1 MVRLNNFLILI
12 IKIIIASD
20 YINKNYDIMNN
31 KVDQSRY
38 TMFEET
44 NTKLELQKL
53 NPDIKNDSIS
63 NSYNFLIDYLENE
76 SIKFVNYKECNSIEH
91 TNKSFEINN
100 AFKVKSNKRKIV
112 DDEQLDLNTKYRCLE
127 KEQNISSTITSYLHH
142 KDKILDN
149 SISNF
154 ESDIKKLV
162 CLKSFKNLY
171 EIIENDFINILII
184 TKIFS
189 IFKNEYISPIISKF
203 EDMLLDEQK
212 IFYFINIANEILNKE
227 ISCLTYNEKIHIF
240 INNIL
245 FTNYYENENI
255 KMIYYKLYNKSH
267 QLNLYIKNKN
277 ITYDDV
283 LTLTIDYINKTE
295 DKIIQYLL
303 LFGFQSLFDNFSKN
317 KIPKIHHILIIL
329 YAFHKEKNIYD
340 VNWYDKIYKTLTQ
353 SFFKTNFSNF
363 YDEIL
368 KKNNQD
374 DFIETFSIYLAMNA
388 NIVKYALNNY
398 IELKK
403 EDLYLKIVKYLFY
416 LTNNIKCKLFGIR
429 L

>member
-1 MVRLNNFLILI
+1 
-12 IKIIIASD
+12 
-20 YINKNYDIMNN
+20 
-31 KVDQSRY
+31 
-38 TMFEET
+38 
-44 NTKLELQKL
+44 
-53 NPDIKNDSIS
+53 
-63 NSYNFLIDYLENE
+63 
-76 SIKFVNYKECNSIEH
+76 
-91 TNKSFEINN
+91 
-100 AFKVKSNKRKIV
+100 
-112 DDEQLDLNTKYRCLE
+112 
-127 KEQNISSTITSYLHH
+127 
-142 KDKILDN
+142 
-149 SISNF
+149 
-154 ESDIKKLV
+154 
-162 CLKSFKNLY
+162 
-171 EIIENDFINILII
+171 
-184 TKIFS
+184 
-189 IFKNEYISPIISKF
+189 
-203 EDMLLDEQK
+203 
-212 IFYFINIANEILNKE
+212 
-227 ISCLTYNEKIHIF
+227 
-240 INNIL
+240 
-245 FTNYYENENI
+245 
-255 KMIYYKLYNKSH
+255 MIYYKLYNKSH

-329 YAFHKEKNIYD
+329 YTFHKEKNIYD